1 MTASGQTLMGVFG
14 MTDFLMPVVLEDL
27 SDEDARKRSRGEE
40 GPSIAWTVGHLL
52 NYRIYVMNLLGEE
65 RDNPYDE
72 KFGNA
77 AATDGSGYP
86 SMAELRDAWDSVAED
101 FRDALA
107 SKSEEELDYVS
118 EGGAH
123 DEKSLRDQVV
133 FFAWHEGYHMGALG
147 AIRKSM
153 GLLGP
158 AEKVMALRE
167 AEEAGETAT

>member
-1 MTASGQTLMGVFG
+1 MSGSVKTLMGLYG
-14 MTDFLMPVVLEDL
+14 MTDFLMPLVLDDL

-40 GPSIAWTVGHLL
+40 GPSIVWTVGHLL
-52 NYRIYVMNLLGEE
+52 NYRIYVLNLLGKE
-65 RDNPYDE
+65 RENPYDE

-77 AATDGSGYP
+77 AATDGSDYP
-86 SMAELRDAWDSVAED
+86 SVGELCEAWKSVGDD
-101 FRDALA
+101 FRNVLT
-107 SKSEEELDYVS
+107 SKSEEEFDFVS

-133 FFAWHEGYHMGALG
+133 FFAWHEGYHLGALG
-147 AIRKSM
+147 AIRKSL

-167 AEEAGETAT
+167 DA